1 MNLNLAMN
9 RIHQIIG
16 RRAFLKGG
24 IAAVAVPYFVPASA
38 LGKGNR
44 PAPSNRLTMGLI
56 GLGSMGMRHVKGFLQ
71 EEDCQIVAV
80 CDVDALRRR
89 DATKEINAHYGCD
102 GCAQYN
108 DFRELLARADIDT
121 LCISVPDH
129 WHASLAL
136 AGIRAGK
143 DIYGEKPFARFIKEG
158 RALVDAVERN
168 GVIWQT
174 GSWQRSGWSFRH
186 ACELV
191 RNGHM
196 GKITKITI
204 GLPAGWG
211 SDSKHKSIKP
221 QAIPKT
227 FDYNMWLGPAPW
239 SPYYKEKVQ
248 YSWRLIRDYGG
259 GKLLD
264 WIGHHGDIAQ
274 WGLGRDRSGPC
285 KCTPG
290 KITYPTSG
298 IFDTP
303 IQYKYTLEYD
313 DGIQLEI
320 GDSKQVPM
328 GCRFW
333 NDKGE
338 WLFVTRGRFDASN
351 KALLKTVIGPGE
363 TRLYNSRNHFSNFID
378 CIKSRKQTITPAETA
393 HRSVTLGHL
402 CLIAERL
409 GRTIKFDPKTETF
422 PKDPA
427 AQALTQRAYRA
438 GWELPL

>member
-1 MNLNLAMN
+1 MSTPSGMTRRRFLAS
-9 RIHQIIG
+9 G
-16 RRAFLKGG
+16 T
-24 IAAVAVPYFVPASA
+24 AAAALPMIVPSSVFGA
-38 LGKGNR
+38 N
-44 PAPSNRLTMGLI
+44 APSERIELAGI
-56 GLGSMGMRHVKGFLQ
+56 GVGGRGTGNVKNLMNQ
-71 EEDCQIVAV
+71 
-80 CDVDALRRR
+80 
-89 DATKEINAHYGCD
+89 KEIQLVATCD
-102 GCAQYN
+102 ADLLKAQSLAKYAEGKQKKKGVKAYQ
-108 DFRELLARADIDT
+108 DYRELLAKTPCDAVMIAT
-121 LCISVPDH
+121 PDH
-129 WHASLAL
+129 LHAVI
-136 AGIRAGK
+136 GIACANAGK
-143 DIYGEKPFARFIKEG
+143 DIYGEKPFARYIKEG
-158 RALVDAVERN
+158 RALVNAVERN

-211 SDSKHKSIKP
+211 SYDKHKSIKP
-221 QAIPKT
+221 QAIPDT
-227 FDYNMWLGPAPW
+227 MDYEMWLGPAPW
-239 SPYYKEKVQ
+239 NPYYEEVAT
-248 YSWRLIRDYGG
+248 YSWRLVSDYGG

-290 KITYPTSG
+290 KITYPTHG

-313 DGIQLEI
+313 DGIQVEI

-338 WLFVTRGRFDASN
+338 WLFVTRGKFDASN

-363 TRLYNSRNHFSNFID
+363 TRLYDSSSHDGNWID
-378 CIKSRKQTITPAETA
+378 CIKSRKQTVTPAETA

-409 GRTIKFDPKTETF
+409 GRTINFDPKTESF
-422 PKDPA
+422 PNDPA

>member
-1 MNLNLAMN
+1 MSQHTK
-9 RIHQIIG
+9 IS
-16 RRAFLKGG
+16 RRRFLTSAT
-24 IAAVAVPYFVPASA
+24 AAAALPMIVPSSVFGA
-38 LGKGNR
+38 N
-44 PAPSNRLTMGLI
+44 APSERIELAGIGMGGRGVGNMKNLMNQK
-56 GLGSMGMRHVKGFLQ
+56 GVQVVATCDADLLKAQSFARYAEGKQGQKGVKVYQ
-71 EEDCQIVAV
+71 D
-80 CDVDALRRR
+80 
-89 DATKEINAHYGCD
+89 Y
-102 GCAQYN
+102 
-108 DFRELLARADIDT
+108 RELLAKTSCDAVMIGT
-121 LCISVPDH
+121 PDH
-129 WHASLAL
+129 LHAVI
-136 AGIRAGK
+136 GIACANAGK
-143 DIYGEKPFARFIKEG
+143 DIYGEKPFARYIKEG
-158 RALVDAVERN
+158 RALVNAVERN

-174 GSWQRSGWSFRH
+174 GSWQRSKKSFRH

-211 SDSKHKSIKP
+211 SYDKYKAPIKP
-221 QAIPKT
+221 QAVPKT
-227 FDYNMWLGPAPW
+227 LDYDLWLGPAPW
-239 SPYYKEKVQ
+239 SPYYKEKVT
-248 YSWRLIRDYGG
+248 YSWRLISDYGG

-274 WGLGRDRSGPC
+274 WGLGRDNSGPC

-290 KITYPTSG
+290 KITYPTHG
-298 IFDTP
+298 LFDTP

-313 DGIQLEI
+313 DGIEVEI
-320 GDSKQVPM
+320 GDDKQVPK

-338 WLFVTRGRFDASN
+338 WLEVSRSDLTASN

-363 TRLYNSRNHFSNFID
+363 TRLYHSSDHEANWTS
-378 CIKSRKQTITPAETA
+378 CIRSRKQTITPAETA

-409 GRTIKFDPKTETF
+409 GRTVNFDPKTESF
-422 PKDPA
+422 LKDPA